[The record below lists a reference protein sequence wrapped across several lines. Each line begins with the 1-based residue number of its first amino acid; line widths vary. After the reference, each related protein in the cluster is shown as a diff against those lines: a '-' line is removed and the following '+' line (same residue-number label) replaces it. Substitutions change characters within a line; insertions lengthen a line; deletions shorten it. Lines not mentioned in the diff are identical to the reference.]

1 MKRGA
6 YQFLFVALA
15 IGALVGLYVANQ
27 SYRAHKERQ
36 QWMDQ
41 LTADFND
48 PAAAQ
53 FRNLKQNY
61 EALCGEV
68 NGKNKFGAY
77 VGFKRFYSGRSGA
90 RMEPDVEEGLEP
102 GSLEARAAASN
113 ERIWR
118 LIYDAKCSHD

>member
-6 YQFLFVALA
+6 YQFLFVVLGL
-15 IGALVGLYVANQ
+15 GALVGLYAANQ

-36 QWMDQ
+36 QWIDQ

-48 PAAAQ
+48 PSAAQ

-68 NGKNKFGAY
+68 NGKNRFGAY

-90 RMEPDVEEGLEP
+90 RIEPDVEEGLEP
-102 GSLEARAAASN
+102 GSLEERAAASN
-113 ERIWR
+113 ERVWQV
-118 LIYDAKCSHD
+118 LYDSNCDHD